1 MVRLPRT
8 LEVEDTEQ
16 YSLYIQVVQLQA
28 SSFRAKPVANEKQEE
43 SHEVSR
49 LWRAVHAITSAVTDS
64 YYYLFIYINNCH
76 FSNIYS

>member
-49 LWRAVHAITSAVTDS
+49 L
-64 YYYLFIYINNCH
+64 
-76 FSNIYS
+76 